1 MNSFQQYNVTPLYC
15 TFIGVIVSS
24 SVQLNLHKPLL
35 RGQLTMCIYQGSA
48 TSVYLAEIDGLEAD
62 KVI

>member
-1 MNSFQQYNVTPLYC
+1 MSRRY
-15 TFIGVIVSS
+15 IVLLSVLLLAL

-35 RGQLTMCIYQGSA
+35 RGQLTMYIYQGSA
-48 TSVYLAEIDGLEAD
+48 TSVYLAEIGGLEAD